1 MNLQLEV
8 VNTFLNSSLPV
19 HEIIVESSS
28 GVTSIVR
35 DEVVKYELAKMS
47 TALTV
52 DEAIVLVITVPTG
65 SNAELWMKTILG

>member
-8 VNTFLNSSLPV
+8 VNIFLNSSLTR

-35 DEVVKYELAKMS
+35 DEVMEEDLAKMS

-65 SNAELWMKTILG
+65 SNAEL

>member
-1 MNLQLEV
+1 MNLQLKV
-8 VNTFLNSSLPV
+8 VNISLNSTLLV

-35 DEVVKYELAKMS
+35 DEVMEEEFAKVS

-65 SNAELWMKTILG
+65 SNA